1 MDNKYYI
8 ARDGKPQGPYTVSEL
23 LSQNISPET
32 FVWNKT
38 MTEWTKA
45 GDVSELNAILFA
57 PTGDPAFAPGMP
69 GLRPEG
75 GRQHTVSFT
84 SAVRSGFQNYCKFR
98 GRASRSEFWWFIVF
112 YYIVQIGIIAWIT
125 STIPTSVYE
134 HDMNLIMNSGSFSLL
149 GYNNDIYQSGL
160 MQQIRSNPVYL
171 GFSILMIL
179 PLLGLA
185 WRRLHDI
192 GRTGAWL
199 LLAFIPV
206 AGPIVLFVFF
216 CLPSQKFTNEYGPVP
231 NLK

>member
-1 MDNKYYI
+1 
-8 ARDGKPQGPYTVSEL
+8 
-23 LSQNISPET
+23 
-32 FVWNKT
+32 
-38 MTEWTKA
+38 
-45 GDVSELNAILFA
+45 
-57 PTGDPAFAPGMP
+57 
-69 GLRPEG
+69 
-75 GRQHTVSFT
+75 
-84 SAVRSGFQNYCKFR
+84 
-98 GRASRSEFWWFIVF
+98 
-112 YYIVQIGIIAWIT
+112 
-125 STIPTSVYE
+125 
-134 HDMNLIMNSGSFSLL
+134 
-149 GYNNDIYQSGL
+149 